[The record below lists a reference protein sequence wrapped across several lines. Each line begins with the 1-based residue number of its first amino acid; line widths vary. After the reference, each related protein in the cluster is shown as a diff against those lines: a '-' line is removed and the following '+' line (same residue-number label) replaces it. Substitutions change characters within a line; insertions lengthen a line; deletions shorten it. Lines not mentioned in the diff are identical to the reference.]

1 MNTPIRWGILSTGN
15 MAQKLAHDIGTM
27 DDAMVMAVGSRS
39 QANADAFAR
48 EFGVPHAHGTYDAV
62 IRDPDVDIVYV
73 ATPNHMHY
81 QNTMACLRAGKPV
94 LCEKPFA
101 LNARQAQ
108 EMIDYAE
115 RNNLFLMEALWSRFI
130 PAHRRLYDLV
140 WTGALGDVRL
150 VNVEFGFRAQFDP
163 TSRLF
168 DPALGGGALLDIG
181 IYALAL
187 VVKLLGTPDRV
198 TGFAQ
203 LSATGVDEQSAIVLG
218 FPSGAVANISCAT
231 RTQLSNDARI
241 YGTKGRARL
250 HEPFWRPEELTT
262 VIDDA
267 EQHHAIPHKKW
278 GYQHQLEE
286 VHRCLREGHV
296 MSPLMP
302 HDDTLTIAR
311 IMDDL
316 RKQWGVTYP
325 GD

>member
-1 MNTPIRWGILSTGN
+1 MTPIRWGILGTGN
-15 MAQKLAHDIGTM
+15 IARKLAHDIGTM
-27 DDAMVMAVGSRS
+27 DDAEVVAVGSRS
-39 QANADAFAR
+39 QANADAFASAQS
-48 EFGVPHAHGTYDAV
+48 VPNAYGSYNEL
-62 IRDPDVDIVYV
+62 IRDPNVDVIYV

-81 QNTMACLRAGKPV
+81 QNTMACLRSGKPV

-101 LNARQAQ
+101 LNTRQAQ

-115 RNNLFLMEALWSRFI
+115 RHNLFVMEAIWSRFI
-130 PAHRRLYDLV
+130 PAHRKLYDLA
-140 WTGALGDVRL
+140 WTGALGEIRMIDA
-150 VNVEFGFRAQFDP
+150 EFGFRAQFDP
-163 TSRLF
+163 ASRLF
-168 DPALGGGALLDIG
+168 DPTKGGGALLDLG
-181 IYALAL
+181 VYALAL

-218 FPSGAVANISCAT
+218 FPSGAVASISCAI

-250 HEPFWRPEELTT
+250 HEPFWRPDELTT
-262 VIDDA
+262 VIDDI
-267 EQHHAIPHKKW
+267 EQHYAIPRENW
-278 GYQHQLEE
+278 GYQHELEE

-296 MSPLMP
+296 ESPLIT